1 MAACLKSW
9 YRRWSKSSATVVEG
23 EMGFRGWWLMGF
35 AAVSVDLWVS
45 GWWLM
50 GHAWDFFFFFFL
62 WFVVYGFCDQRW
74 ARMVVIGLGRVAGF
88 SVGLGMKNSCG
99 QRGYIRNARTG
110 LGFSRS
116 HGAKT

>member
-1 MAACLKSW
+1 MVDGSC
-9 YRRWSKSSATVVEG
+9 
-23 EMGFRGWWLMGF
+23 MG
-35 AAVSVDLWVS
+35 
-45 GWWLM
+45 
-50 GHAWDFFFFFFL
+50 FFFFFFL
-62 WFVVYGFCDQRW
+62 WFVVCWFFDQRW
-74 ARMVVIGLGRVAGF
+74 AQMVVIGLGRVAGF